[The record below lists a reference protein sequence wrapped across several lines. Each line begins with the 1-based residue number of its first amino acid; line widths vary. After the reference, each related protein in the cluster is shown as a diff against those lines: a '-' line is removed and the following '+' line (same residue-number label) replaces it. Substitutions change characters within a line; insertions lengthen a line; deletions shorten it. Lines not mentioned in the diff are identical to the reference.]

1 MGNDS
6 QGALLPQT
14 MKALCLS
21 RDEKTGVSPASL
33 KYVTLPLP
41 PPKPGHLLVRI
52 HAAAINPSDVLNWHG
67 GFPYTSYPRVPGR
80 DFAGTVV
87 DGDSNWIG
95 KRVFGSSGRSISFT
109 QAGTHAEFCQ
119 IPVGAAVPMPSV
131 LSFEQAAC
139 IGVPW
144 STANIMLKR
153 GHVQASDTVLV
164 LGAYGAVGSGAV
176 QLARARGCRVLTA
189 ARRESADIDMTN
201 DTSLSAAVKGL
212 TGGKGVDVVIDTVGD
227 PALMQ
232 QALEVLAVRGRLCFI
247 AAPRTPD
254 FEFSFRMR
262 DLYRAE
268 HSIVGCNS
276 LQYSAEEIGANLS
289 ELVEGFESGQYEA
302 VSEENIQTI
311 SLEKAIEAYEA
322 VRRKDGRK
330 YVIVP

>member
-1 MGNDS
+1 
-6 QGALLPQT
+6 
-14 MKALCLS
+14 
-21 RDEKTGVSPASL
+21 
-33 KYVTLPLP
+33 
-41 PPKPGHLLVRI
+41 
-52 HAAAINPSDVLNWHG
+52 
-67 GFPYTSYPRVPGR
+67 
-80 DFAGTVV
+80 V

-109 QAGTHAEFCQ
+109 QDGTHAEFCQ